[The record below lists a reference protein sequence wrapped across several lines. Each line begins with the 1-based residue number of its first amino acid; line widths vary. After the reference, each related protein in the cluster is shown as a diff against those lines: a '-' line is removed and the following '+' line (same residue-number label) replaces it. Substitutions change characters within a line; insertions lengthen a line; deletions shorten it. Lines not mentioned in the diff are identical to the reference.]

1 MNFLKKKKEEK
12 KKPEPIYKA
21 AGKIVLTDFDG
32 LNLADFP
39 YSGDLTEENINEQPI
54 LLSCDGRMY
63 INRNVEGNDVIADLL
78 EALARETRYNLDQW
92 QKKNKKKYAHIN
104 FDNVV
109 EIQDVQERAEAITY
123 LLIPPEIARRQVEK
137 AYYSSQK

>member
-21 AGKIVLTDFDG
+21 NGKIVLVSFDG
-32 LNLADFP
+32 LNPSDFP
-39 YSGDLTEENINEQPI
+39 YHSGLTAENIREQSI
-54 LLSCDGRMY
+54 LLSFDGRIY
-63 INRNVEGNDVIADLL
+63 VNRNIEGNDVITNLL

-92 QKKNKKKYAHIN
+92 QKKNKKKYVHIN

-109 EIQDVQERAEAITY
+109 EIQDIQERAEAITY

-137 AYYSSQK
+137 AYYSQK